1 MQGVT
6 QSRWKSIQSGFI
18 ATIIVWPGVAPFG
31 MVYAVSALAAG
42 LSFSETLGMSL
53 IVFAGA
59 SQFTAVGLFGA
70 GANPI
75 SIIAATAIINA
86 RHLLL
91 AASTASYIRQSPGWL
106 RAIVAFQLTDETYA
120 VGVQQFEKTG
130 GDAWFQFGSNLSLYF
145 VWAFSTVIGSLLGA
159 LIPDPAGLGLDLIF
173 PLTFI
178 AFLMPMVRDRVNR
191 SVALLAAGISIAVA
205 LWLPGSWYVLLAGLI
220 GSAFGAWFAVQ
231 SPLVPPEEGSD
242 ANN

>member
-1 MQGVT
+1 M
-6 QSRWKSIQSGFI
+6 
-18 ATIIVWPGVAPFG
+18 IVWPGVAPFG

-42 LSFSETLGMSL
+42 LSFAETLGMSL

-59 SQFTAVGLFGA
+59 SQFTAVGLFAA

-106 RAIVAFQLTDETYA
+106 RAVVAFQLTDETYA

-130 GDAWFQFGSNLSLYF
+130 GDAWFQFGANLSLYF
-145 VWAFSTVIGSLLGA
+145 IWALSTVIGSLLGA

-191 SVALLAAGISIAVA
+191 SVALLAAGISVVAA
-205 LWLPGSWYVLLAGLI
+205 LWLPGSWYVLLAGII
-220 GSAFGAWFAVQ
+220 GSAFGAWFAGVTPKTTPKEQ
-231 SPLVPPEEGSD
+231 P
-242 ANN
+242 

>member
-1 MQGVT
+1 MQGQT
-6 QSRWKSIQSGFI
+6 TGRWQAMRSGFV
-18 ATIIVWPGVAPFG
+18 ATMIVWPGVAPFG

-42 LSFSETLGMSL
+42 LSFAETLGMSL

-59 SQFTAVGLFGA
+59 SQFTAVGLFAA

-106 RAIVAFQLTDETYA
+106 RAVVAFQLTDETYA

-130 GDAWFQFGSNLSLYF
+130 GDAWFQFGANLSLYF
-145 VWAFSTVIGSLLGA
+145 IWALSTVIGSLLGA

-191 SVALLAAGISIAVA
+191 SVALLAAGISVAAA
-205 LWLPGSWYVLLAGLI
+205 LWLPGSWYVLLAGII
-220 GSAFGAWFAVQ
+220 GSAFGAWFAVLTTRQ
-231 SPLVPPEEGSD
+231 APEEQP
-242 ANN
+242 

>member
-1 MQGVT
+1 MAQDART
-6 QSRWKSIQSGFI
+6 RWAAIRSGFL

-42 LSFSETLGMSL
+42 LSPLETLGMSL

-70 GANPI
+70 GANAV

-106 RAIVAFQLTDETYA
+106 RALVAFQLTDETYA
-120 VGVQQFEKTG
+120 VGVQEFEKNG
-130 GDAWFQFGSNLSLYF
+130 GDAWFQLGSNLSLYL
-145 VWAFSTVIGSLLGA
+145 VWAASTVVGTLLGA

-178 AFLMPMVRDRVNR
+178 AFLMPMIRDRVNR
-191 SVALLAAGISIAVA
+191 SVALLSAGIAVA
-205 LWLPGSWYVLLAGLI
+205 AAIWLPGSWYVLLAGVV
-220 GSAFGAWFAVQ
+220 GSAFGAWFSVVTPAYV
-231 SPLVPPEEGSD
+231 PEEVV
-242 ANN
+242 

>member
-1 MQGVT
+1 MQGQT
-6 QSRWKSIQSGFI
+6 TGRWQAMRSGFV
-18 ATIIVWPGVAPFG
+18 ATMIVWPGVAPFG

-42 LSFSETLGMSL
+42 LSFAETLGMSL

-59 SQFTAVGLFGA
+59 SQFTAVGLFAA

-106 RAIVAFQLTDETYA
+106 RAVVAFQLTDETYA

-130 GDAWFQFGSNLSLYF
+130 GDAWFQFGANLSLYF
-145 VWAFSTVIGSLLGA
+145 IWALSTVIGSLLGA

-191 SVALLAAGISIAVA
+191 SVALLAAGISVAAA
-205 LWLPGSWYVLLAGLI
+205 LWLPGSWYVLLAGII
-220 GSAFGAWFAVQ
+220 GSAFGAWFAGVTPKTTPKEQ
-231 SPLVPPEEGSD
+231 L
-242 ANN
+242 

>member
-1 MQGVT
+1 MQGQT
-6 QSRWKSIQSGFI
+6 TGRWQAMRSGFV
-18 ATIIVWPGVAPFG
+18 ATMIVWPGVAPFG

-42 LSFSETLGMSL
+42 LSFAETLGMSL

-59 SQFTAVGLFGA
+59 SQFTAVGLFAA

-91 AASTASYIRQSPGWL
+91 AASTASYIRQSPSWL
-106 RAIVAFQLTDETYA
+106 RAVVAFQLTDETYA

-130 GDAWFQFGSNLSLYF
+130 GDAWFQFGANLSLYF
-145 VWAFSTVIGSLLGA
+145 IWALSTVIGSLLGA

-191 SVALLAAGISIAVA
+191 SVALLAAGISVAAA
-205 LWLPGSWYVLLAGLI
+205 LWLPGSWYVLLAGII
-220 GSAFGAWFAVQ
+220 GSAFGAWFAVLTPRQ
-231 SPLVPPEEGSD
+231 APEEQP
-242 ANN
+242 